1 MARISTCLIFSLICL
16 ILVDQQINDIY
27 VVAGSWQGTCG
38 TCMNQYGAN
47 NCNAMLAPKFNAAR
61 DDLMSTGFT
70 PAQVQWP
77 LQVRV
82 THVAGPEFNPMLIC
96 TQPAPGMAARL

>member
-1 MARISTCLIFSLICL
+1 MLWHL
-16 ILVDQQINDIY
+16 
-27 VVAGSWQGTCG
+27 VAGSWQGTCG

-96 TQPAPGMAARL
+96 TPPAPGMAPRLVMSSVDLCVF